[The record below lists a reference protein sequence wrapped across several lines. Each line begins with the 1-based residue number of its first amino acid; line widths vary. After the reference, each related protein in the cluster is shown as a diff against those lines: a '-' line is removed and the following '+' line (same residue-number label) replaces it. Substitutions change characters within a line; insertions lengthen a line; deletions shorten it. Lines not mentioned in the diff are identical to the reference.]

1 MKTEHEGAAGAEN
14 SERDE
19 PDRIEQEHTEAA
31 ESKTQESSPRSKGE
45 GKSGLPDGGQEKL
58 ELQFADSSCK

>member
-45 GKSGLPDGGQEKL
+45 GKSGSRTGAKKN
-58 ELQFADSSCK
+58 SNCN